1 MSWIDEV
8 QRRVAQFWPPQ
19 VPQHMQRG
27 QYAANPQ
34 LANPQTTPQVSTPV
48 YDVQSHQQA
57 CKGTQPRASVPTAVP
72 SKTWL

>member
-27 QYAANPQ
+27 QHAANPQ

-57 CKGTQPRASVPTAVP
+57 CKGAQPKPAVLMRVL
-72 SKTWL
+72 SEMLT